1 MVGGLGLMVWMAAGQ
16 SKESRPLYSSRED
29 CEREWSDQECRPAT
43 HSGSGGGHG
52 GGGYHGPSVRG
63 YQVDEQGKAHRTD
76 IESERVPTNSRAL
89 TVQRGGFGHTG
100 GRFGAS
106 S

>member
-1 MVGGLGLMVWMAAGQ
+1 MAWMAAGQ

-52 GGGYHGPSVRG
+52 SGGYHGPSVWG
-63 YQVDEQGKAHRTD
+63 YHVDEQGKAHRTD